1 MVNKST
7 VNKGE
12 FHKILRAK
20 MFRSVLILGHE
31 TNSFRDAETSV
42 FLTLQA
48 SAFSL
53 ANTIFGFGKIQD
65 GGSKMA

>member
-12 FHKILRAK
+12 FHNILHAK

-31 TNSFRDAETSV
+31 TNSFRDAETS
-42 FLTLQA
+42 
-48 SAFSL
+48 SSC
-53 ANTIFGFGKIQD
+53 
-65 GGSKMA
+65 

>member
-20 MFRSVLILGHE
+20 MFTSVLILGHE
-31 TNSFRDAETSV
+31 TNSFRDAETIVSSRH
-42 FLTLQA
+42 FDIDIATA
-48 SAFSL
+48 
-53 ANTIFGFGKIQD
+53 I
-65 GGSKMA
+65 